1 MQRFIVDPEH
11 NNYLVGDYLTE
22 VHNYSRRGLRNAEVY
37 LNGKKIRLDK
47 KMKNLKKPNQ
57 ILVVEKK
64 KETGIRPIKM
74 DLEIAYED
82 KNLLV
87 LNKPPY
93 IIVHPT
99 QKKVDMTLA
108 NGVVDYFQQIG
119 MGNDIPRFYNRL
131 DMNTSGLIIIAKNAF
146 TQSFLQE
153 SGEVRKMYQ
162 AIVLGVMPKDEYI
175 IEKPIGRVG
184 EELRRVE
191 LSISEGGQSAKT
203 VIRVLKRFEK
213 ENLTL
218 VEAELFTGRTHQ
230 IRAHLSLEGFPI
242 LGDELYGGADKR
254 AKRQLLHA
262 YRLVFN
268 NPENKNREKKEKI
281 EIVIDIP
288 QDMKEILG

>member
-64 KETGIRPIKM
+64 KETGIKPIKM